1 MGEPQESFFDP
12 FHMKKLFIFVAIG
25 AFAGFMANYV
35 RTGGELPLM
44 GHAEPTPLA
53 DDLVVLDVP
62 LPESVVTS
70 PLKVSGMARGFWFF
84 EADFPV
90 YLTDWDGRIIAQG
103 IATAQR
109 EWMTEDFVPFIAV
122 LEFDVPPG
130 PGEARNRGTLILQ
143 KDNPSGLPEHD
154 DAREITVYFE

>member
-1 MGEPQESFFDP
+1 
-12 FHMKKLFIFVAIG
+12 MKRFLIFAIIG
-25 AFAGFMANYV
+25 AVAGFAVWYV
-35 RTGGELPLM
+35 RTGHQLPLM
-44 GHAEPTPLA
+44 GEPEPTPLA
-53 DDLVVLDVP
+53 DDLVVLDAP
-62 LPESVVTS
+62 LPESVITS
-70 PLKVSGMARGFWFF
+70 PLTVTGKARGYWFF

-90 YLTDWDGRIIAQG
+90 HLTDWDGRIIATG

-109 EWMTEDFVPFIAV
+109 DWMTEDFVPFIAV
-122 LEFDVPPG
+122 LEFEVPSG